1 MLLCIY
7 MYCERFGN
15 PIAHLSRVREF
26 QCESEQR
33 RQDNTLLETRGGPGN
48 HRQNNGSVF
57 FLAEVFNS
65 YCLST
70 CNSIKHTDYLV
81 WLTALQSLPHYTEE
95 IWKQMHKVRL
105 NAHNNLSRKYNCSQ
119 ALLNTLEEFENAS
132 VDENVRKWSFSKMMT
147 SQSCGFSS
155 QVFLK
160 HKFLWR
166 SVEATVCIKKYS
178 KLEKG
183 TFKICTPP
191 IRVWCVGNIDLT
203 TLQYFLG
210 GNLSLLRS
218 AHSFPSAWL

>member
-1 MLLCIY
+1 MFSCFTQNVDHARACNGSLLTFLQSFYPWQQWVKLVTWWHPLNLGMLLCIY

-105 NAHNNLSRKYNCSQ
+105 NAHNNLSRKYNFSQ
-119 ALLNTLEEFENAS
+119 ALLDTLEEFENAS

-147 SQSCGFSS
+147 SQPCDFSS

-160 HKFLWR
+160 HKFLWH
-166 SVEATVCIKKYS
+166 SVEATVCVKKFS
-178 KLEKG
+178 K
-183 TFKICTPP
+183 
-191 IRVWCVGNIDLT
+191 
-203 TLQYFLG
+203 
-210 GNLSLLRS
+210 
-218 AHSFPSAWL
+218 